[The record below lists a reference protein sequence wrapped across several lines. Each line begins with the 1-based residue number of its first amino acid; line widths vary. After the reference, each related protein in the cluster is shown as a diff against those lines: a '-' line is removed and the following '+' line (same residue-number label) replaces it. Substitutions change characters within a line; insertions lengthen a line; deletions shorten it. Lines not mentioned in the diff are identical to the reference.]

1 MYQES
6 PQDQYQYTQYPSYEN
21 SIPQTEESFANKDCK
36 YGESILEN
44 KIQVMTKIEKYTD
57 IKNQIKINNKLK
69 EFALSQTGER
79 YSQNI
84 QWMLSDPEPVELSV
98 ISESLQ
104 KCNTPPQDDGSQQYY
119 LCKYREIGER
129 TLSEYIKEHPEDI
142 SRILDQHDQLLKT
155 IGILS
160 EEKKLIHYAI
170 QNNNIIIKEID
181 DNPVITNFKQSSFL
195 YYEGEMNMNN
205 FETILLEAREFHS
218 IEAHILVYLGKKKQN
233 VSIDEWKN
241 QKYDNNQHMEA
252 TGMTKQG
259 QQTYT
264 EYIDKTYEE
273 VYREIQQTFSKWDI
287 YSTHHMFLT
296 ILNELQETSLELYK
310 SKLTEL
316 LSSKTIDL
324 TIMIPAFDENPP
336 PSEQP
341 PSEQP
346 PSEQPPSEQPPSEQ
360 PPSEQPPSEQP
371 PSEQPPSEQQ
381 PPTEQPPSEQ
391 QPPTE
396 QPPTEQQPPT
406 TNP

>member
-6 PQDQYQYTQYPSYEN
+6 PQDQYQQTQYPSYN
-21 SIPQTEESFANKDCK
+21 NTMPQIEETIANKECS

-44 KIQVMTKIEKYTD
+44 KIQVTTKIEKYTD
-57 IKNQIKINNKLK
+57 IKKQIKINNKLK

-84 QWMLSDPEPVELSV
+84 QLMLSDPEPVELSV

-104 KCNTPPQDDGSQQYY
+104 KCNTQRGNGSSQSYY

-129 TLSEYIKEHPEDI
+129 TLSEYIKYKPEDI

-155 IGILS
+155 IGLLS
-160 EEKKLIHYAI
+160 ETKKIIHYAI
-170 QNNNIIIKEID
+170 QKNNIIINKID
-181 DNPVITNFKQSSFL
+181 DNPVITNFKQSAFL
-195 YYEGEMNMNN
+195 YYDEEMNMNN
-205 FETILLEAREFHS
+205 FETILLEAREYHN

-233 VSIDEWKN
+233 ISIDEWKN

-252 TGMTKQG
+252 TAMTKQG

-296 ILNELQETSLELYK
+296 ILNEFQETSLESYK

-316 LSSKTIDL
+316 LSGKTIDL
-324 TIMIPAFDENPP
+324 TITIPAFDATPLTQE
-336 PSEQP
+336 SSRDQF
-341 PSEQP
+341 S
-346 PSEQPPSEQPPSEQ
+346 
-360 PPSEQPPSEQP
+360 
-371 PSEQPPSEQQ
+371 
-381 PPTEQPPSEQ
+381 TEQPS
-391 QPPTE
+391 TE
-396 QPPTEQQPPT
+396 QPPT
-406 TNP
+406 TNPGFF

>member
-6 PQDQYQYTQYPSYEN
+6 PQDQYQNTQYPIYEN
-21 SIPQTEESFANKDCK
+21 SVLQGEESFTNKDCK

-57 IKNQIKINNKLK
+57 IKKQIKINNKLK

-84 QWMLSDPEPVELSV
+84 QSMLSDPDPVELSV

-104 KCNTPPQDDGSQQYY
+104 KCNTSPQDGGSQQYY
-119 LCKYREIGER
+119 LGKYREIGER
-129 TLSEYIKEHPEDI
+129 TLSEYIKDKPEDI

-155 IGILS
+155 IGLLS

-170 QNNNIIIKEID
+170 QNNNIIIKEMD
-181 DNPVITNFKQSSFL
+181 DNPVITNFKQSAFL
-195 YYEGEMNMNN
+195 YYEEEMNMDN
-205 FETILLEAREFHS
+205 FETIILEAREYHS

-233 VSIDEWKN
+233 VSIDVWKK

-252 TGMTKQG
+252 SSTSKQG

-273 VYREIQQTFSKWDI
+273 VYREIQKTFSKWDI

-296 ILNELQETSLELYK
+296 ILNEFQETSLELYK

-316 LSSKTIDL
+316 LSSKTMDL

-336 PSEQP
+336 LTQEPIPQQIEQLPREQP
-341 PSEQP
+341 PP
-346 PSEQPPSEQPPSEQ
+346 
-360 PPSEQPPSEQP
+360 
-371 PSEQPPSEQQ
+371 
-381 PPTEQPPSEQ
+381 
-391 QPPTE
+391 
-396 QPPTEQQPPT
+396 
-406 TNP
+406 TNPEFF